1 MLKVLVV
8 EDEEL
13 IRKGIVLATDWAS
26 IGCVVAG
33 EAGNGEEGLR
43 LALEQKPD
51 IIIADIRMPKM
62 DGLEM
67 LKALREN
74 GSDAS
79 VIILTS
85 YSSFEYA
92 RTALRLGAVDF
103 LLKPYHDGELEAAIE
118 GLREEIDERK
128 LFSEARTGSAAS
140 RADQYGS
147 QPGTV
152 TGSAG
157 SAEETGSLVNKSRN
171 TKMAIDYI
179 EAHYADPNISVGS
192 IANALEIS
200 EGHLSHVFKR
210 ETGMTIL
217 GYLTRQRIHA
227 AQELLINTNYKV
239 YEVCEK
245 VGYRDI
251 TYFSATFKKVTG
263 VSPTEFQ
270 NRM

>member
-26 IGCVVAG
+26 IGCVVAA

-43 LALEQKPD
+43 LALELKPD

-74 GSDAS
+74 GSEAS

-103 LLKPYHDGELEAAIE
+103 LLKPYHDGELEAAI
-118 GLREEIDERK
+118 GRLREEIDERK
-128 LFSEARTGSAAS
+128 KASAARIEPS
-140 RADQYGS
+140 S
-147 QPGTV
+147 
-152 TGSAG
+152 SAG
-157 SAEETGSLVNKSRN
+157 PSASRKGAGSGPADPAQETGSLVNKSRN

-227 AQELLINTNYKV
+227 AQDLLINSNYKV

-263 VSPTEFQ
+263 LSPTEFQ

>member
-1 MLKVLVV
+1 MLKVMVV

-13 IRKGIVLATDWAS
+13 IRKGIVMTTDWSSIDCLVIAEAS
-26 IGCVVAG
+26 
-33 EAGNGEEGLR
+33 NGEEGLKK
-43 LALEQKPD
+43 ALELKPD
-51 IIIADIRMPKM
+51 VIIADIRMPKM

-67 LKALREN
+67 LRALRD
-74 GSDAS
+74 SDSTAY

-92 RTALRLGAVDF
+92 RSALRLGAVDF
-103 LLKPYHDGELEAAIE
+103 LLKPCHDGELEAAIQRISA
-118 GLREEIDERK
+118 RE
-128 LFSEARTGSAAS
+128 AAQ
-140 RADQYGS
+140 D
-147 QPGTV
+147 
-152 TGSAG
+152 
-157 SAEETGSLVNKSRN
+157 ETGDINEPAAPSGRNEASVPDAQRGQSYN

-179 EAHYADPNISVGS
+179 EEHYGDPGISVGS
-192 IANALEIS
+192 VAQALNIS

-227 AQELLINTNYKV
+227 AQSLLLTRNFKV

-251 TYFSATFKKVTG
+251 TYFSSTFKKITG

-270 NRM
+270 NRSGI

>member
-26 IGCVVAG
+26 IGCVVAA

-43 LALEQKPD
+43 LALELKPD

-74 GSDAS
+74 GSEAS

-103 LLKPYHDGELEAAIE
+103 LLKPYHDGELEAAI
-118 GLREEIDERK
+118 GRLREEIDERK
-128 LFSEARTGSAAS
+128 KASAARSDSSSLAGPSASRKGAGSGSADPS
-140 RADQYGS
+140 
-147 QPGTV
+147 
-152 TGSAG
+152 
-157 SAEETGSLVNKSRN
+157 EETGSLTNKSRN

-227 AQELLINTNYKV
+227 AQDLLINSNYKV

-263 VSPTEFQ
+263 LSPTEFQ